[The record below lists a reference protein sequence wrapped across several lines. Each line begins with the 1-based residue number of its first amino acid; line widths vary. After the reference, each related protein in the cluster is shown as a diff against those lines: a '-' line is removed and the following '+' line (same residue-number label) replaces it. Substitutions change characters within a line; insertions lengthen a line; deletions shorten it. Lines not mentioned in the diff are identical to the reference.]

1 MQKAQGSLE
10 YLVLIAVVLAII
22 SVVTMIAVGY
32 IGSQQGKYSYNTC
45 KNAAA
50 NCKAALAANSN
61 DKCSYCD
68 TECKNP
74 DGTDISTKA
83 STCCKMGK
91 PDSVYE
97 GATGDDCDACFS
109 DSDCT
114 PKVCNP
120 LTKKCVTPA
129 CMAADDPVCP
139 DPNPATTGDGL
150 CVSRLCVNP
159 GAYNAYCDTGG
170 KKEPTTVKC
179 GDQAPALAC
188 LVDKSGY
195 TTTATPLN
203 CSGLGVCNRPDTPT
217 VTTTP
222 CATTRVQT
230 KTCEN
235 PTGVS
240 GYDDYYNL
248 RNVTTYEECVSTP
261 SVQCQTQ
268 TINVVKSCNTWT
280 NCWCAVCSVVHSV
293 PRCLPLTTSMPC
305 NRYPSCVA
313 CGVGGEG
320 GCPYPVCILNTCAY
334 PGGYHCDQCS

>member
-1 MQKAQGSLE
+1 MERAQGSLE
-10 YLVLIAVVLAII
+10 YLILIAVVLAII

-50 NCKAALAANSN
+50 NCKAALAANPN
-61 DKCSYCD
+61 DKCGYCD

-97 GATGDDCDACFS
+97 GATGDDCNACFS
-109 DSDCT
+109 DTDCT

-129 CMAADDPVCP
+129 CMAVDDPICP

-188 LVDKSGY
+188 LADKSGY
-195 TTTATPLN
+195 TTTATPLY
-203 CSGLGVCNRPDTPT
+203 CDGLGVCNRPGTPT

-230 KTCEN
+230 KSCDT
-235 PTGVS
+235 PTGIVA
-240 GYDDYYNL
+240 GDYVNL
-248 RNVTTYEECVSTP
+248 KNVTTYEQCVSTP
-261 SVQCQTQ
+261 SVQCQVQ
-268 TINVVKSCNTWT
+268 TITDVNTCSYWT
-280 NCWCAVCSVVHSV
+280 GCRCTVCIVHAGGTCLLLNPSINCGRSLNCMDCTA
-293 PRCLPLTTSMPC
+293 
-305 NRYPSCVA
+305 N
-313 CGVGGEG
+313 CGVS
-320 GCPYPVCILNTCAY
+320 VCQAMNLCHFLVCNQ
-334 PGGYHCDQCS
+334 CD

>member
-50 NCKAALAANSN
+50 NCKAALAANPN
-61 DKCSYCD
+61 DKCGYCD
-68 TECKNP
+68 VECKNP

-97 GATGDDCDACFS
+97 GATGDDCNACFS
-109 DSDCT
+109 DTDCT
-114 PKVCNP
+114 PQLCNP

-129 CMAADDPVCP
+129 CMTANDPVCP

-170 KKEPTTVKC
+170 KKESTSTVCQTTISAWTCK
-179 GDQAPALAC
+179 DSNTAQR
-188 LVDKSGY
+188 
-195 TTTATPLN
+195 TTTTMK
-203 CSGLGVCNRPDTPT
+203 CDGLGSCSV
-217 VTTTP
+217 VSSQTTE
-222 CATTRVQT
+222 T
-230 KTCEN
+230 KTCQAGTQIDVCSS
-235 PTGVS
+235 PIP
-240 GYDDYYNL
+240 GYETIYGYNMK
-248 RNVTTYEECVSTP
+248 RTTTTYACDPATVDSSGGQCKSTQVVDDK
-261 SVQCQTQ
+261 SCQTWY
-268 TINVVKSCNTWT
+268 CL
-280 NCWCAVCSVVHSV
+280 CAVCFYHTSNCAV
-293 PRCLPLTTSMPC
+293 PAPTGT
-305 NRYPSCVA
+305 
-313 CGVGGEG
+313 G
-320 GCPYPVCILNTCAY
+320 GCTLASVGCMNCAPTCGFDICLTSALCHVAACTY
-334 PGGYHCDQCS
+334 CR